1 MDHGQRSRVGR
12 QPTRHTYWR
21 KQKNESLGL
30 FCREIGI
37 PPIGLRSWIYSRRM
51 AQLRPND
58 FRRFICNAVGGVT
71 CLDLDKTEGRFLLS
85 GAADT
90 TIALY
95 DTYTGSEKAET
106 LIKPFFS
113 YRGRDINGHGHKFM
127 ISSLAWYPVDTG
139 LFVTGSYDCQVKVW
153 DTNEVEVV
161 STFELPKKVT
171 GVAMSL
177 VATSHTLIAS
187 GCEDANVRLC
197 DLTSGAIT
205 HVFSGHR
212 DAVWC
217 LAWSSHC
224 EYEVISGDGGGQVRL
239 WDIRRAGCRA
249 VFDQYCTQ
257 RPPRAHQMEAA
268 QQNVSPSKRP
278 RHGDGGLTD
287 SVRTSS
293 SGPAL
298 LKLESS
304 ARMKE
309 TAVRAHN
316 GAVTCVLPCPDAAS
330 LITAGT
336 DGRMRLWDAQYR
348 YNKLIGYEGTHN
360 RALRGRQLALT
371 DDGRIVFYPS
381 GTSLNVYEVET
392 GRMLAS
398 VQGLHTESI
407 NCCAFNPSLH
417 ELYTGA
423 NDYKIRAWSIRCD
436 PDSCE
441 GEDGA

>member
-1 MDHGQRSRVGR
+1 
-12 QPTRHTYWR
+12 
-21 KQKNESLGL
+21 
-30 FCREIGI
+30 
-37 PPIGLRSWIYSRRM
+37 M
-51 AQLRPND
+51 AQLRSND
-58 FRRFICNAVGGVT
+58 FRRFICTSAGGVT
-71 CLDLDKTEGRFLLS
+71 CLDLDKTEDRFLLS

-90 TIALY
+90 TIALF
-95 DTYTGSEKAET
+95 DTHTGSEKAET
-106 LIKPFFS
+106 LIKPLFS
-113 YRGRDINGHGHKFM
+113 YRGRNTNEQGHKFM
-127 ISSLAWYPVDTG
+127 ISSMAWYPVDTG

-161 STFELPKKVT
+161 STFQLPMRVT

-187 GCEDANVRLC
+187 SCEDTNVRLC

-212 DAVWC
+212 IAVWC
-217 LAWSSHC
+217 LAWSTHS

-249 VFDQYCTQ
+249 VFDQHCTQ
-257 RPPRAHQMEAA
+257 WLPQARQGEAA

-278 RHGDGGLTD
+278 RHASSTVAD
-287 SVRTSS
+287 SMNTSS
-293 SGPAL
+293 SAPAL
-298 LKLESS
+298 LRLESS
-304 ARMKE
+304 SRMKE

-336 DGRMRLWDAQYR
+336 DGRMRLWDAEYR
-348 YNKLIGYEGTHN
+348 YNKLIGYEGTYN
-360 RALRGRQLALT
+360 RALRGRQLAVT

-381 GTSLNVYEVET
+381 GTSVNVYEVET
-392 GRMLAS
+392 GHMLAS
-398 VQGLHTESI
+398 VQGGHTESI
-407 NCCAFNPSLH
+407 NCCAYNPSLH

-423 NDYKIRAWSIRCD
+423 NDCKVCAWSICGD
-436 PDSCE
+436 PDSN
-441 GEDGA
+441 EDEDSAR